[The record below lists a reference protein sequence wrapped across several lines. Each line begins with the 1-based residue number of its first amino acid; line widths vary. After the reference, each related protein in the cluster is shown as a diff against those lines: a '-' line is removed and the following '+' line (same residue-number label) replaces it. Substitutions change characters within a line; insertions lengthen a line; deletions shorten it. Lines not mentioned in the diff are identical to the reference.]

1 MKRTLFHKTLR
12 LFFSARE
19 NILDNFKSRI
29 FPIKNL
35 DKTLTRKPTPELAI
49 EPSKHEKNKF
59 ELQREFINEIIA
71 VKIWYL
77 KRYKWW
83 NNAELY

>member
-71 VKIWYL
+71 VKI
-77 KRYKWW
+77 
-83 NNAELY
+83 